1 MGLFFSSY
9 LLVMAGAM
17 DGVEVAVVVL
27 LPVKKLL
34 MALI

>member
-17 DGVEVAVVVL
+17 DGVEAVAL

-34 MALI
+34 TALI